1 MDFTLRQLE
10 YAVALADTLSFRA
23 AAEACHVSQPGLSMQ
38 LKKLEDTIGLQLFE
52 RDRRGVR
59 TSAAGAA
66 FIERSRRLLV
76 DARELADVARAR
88 TAPLVGDVRL
98 GVIPT
103 IAPYLLPQ
111 VMNGLREPYPE
122 LRLLLVEERTSNL
135 VRMLHSGRLDVL
147 LLALEVDLGDATAMA
162 LFADDFEVAVPTDHE
177 LAGREQLLE
186 HDLDHRELLLLED
199 GHCLRDHALAV
210 CSRVGAGE
218 YGEFRATSLGTLI
231 QMVSNGIGITLVPE
245 MAKSV
250 ELRDER
256 SVVAVPFGAPAP
268 GRTIGLAWR
277 RSSAREHE
285 FRLLGEAI
293 RAQHAALF
301 E

>member
-10 YAVALADTLSFRA
+10 YAVALADTLSFRE
-23 AAEACHVSQPGLSMQ
+23 AAEHCHVSQPGLSMQ
-38 LKKLEDTIGLQLFE
+38 LKKLEDTLGLQLFE

-59 TSAAGAA
+59 ITAPGEE
-66 FIERSRRLLV
+66 FIGRARRLLV
-76 DARELADVARAR
+76 DARELGEIARAR

-103 IAPYLLPQ
+103 VAPYLLPP
-111 VMNGLREPYPE
+111 VMNGLREPYPD
-122 LRLLLVEERTSNL
+122 LRLLLVEDRTPDL

-147 LLALEVDLGDATAMA
+147 LLALEVELGDATAMA
-162 LFADDFEVAVPTDHE
+162 LFADDFELAVPRGHE
-177 LAGREQLLE
+177 LADREQVTEADLE
-186 HDLDHRELLLLED
+186 AREILLLED

-210 CSRVGAGE
+210 CSRGGAGE
-218 YGEFRATSLGTLI
+218 YGTFRATSLGTLI

-256 SVVAVPFGAPAP
+256 DVVSIPFADPAP

-277 RSSAREHE
+277 RSSARDHE

-293 RAQHAALF
+293 RDQRA
-301 E
+301 